1 MEVFSEWPELYRDVC
16 VCERERESVCVYVCV
31 CVCERERGKKS
42 VFGFRKST
50 IKQMPEFAFEPVA
63 PLLLLLSN

>member
-1 MEVFSEWPELYRDVC
+1 MC
-16 VCERERESVCVYVCV
+16 VIERERER
-31 CVCERERGKKS
+31 ERERENEGEKKKS

-63 PLLLLLSN
+63 PLLSN